1 MQPLAGVRVLA
12 VEQYGAG
19 PFGTMYLANQ
29 GAEVIKIEN
38 RAAGGDPA
46 VKAPISVST
55 VAVKNWC
62 PGSSWDLLHC
72 HQIASWQT
80 LRHRAPVSSD
90 ARRPRAG

>member
-38 RAAGGDPA
+38 PRDGGDMSRA
-46 VKAPISVST
+46 VAPWRAEAASTGWTSVRGQ
-55 VAVKNWC
+55 
-62 PGSSWDLLHC
+62 P
-72 HQIASWQT
+72 T
-80 LRHRAPVSSD
+80 L
-90 ARRPRAG
+90 